1 MPRPLVNNPL
11 GVSTTPNPVTDPA
24 RQSELAQEFVRK
36 AQYAI
41 QSFRVAR
48 LIENK
53 FGTVEASIRL
63 MKDATARA
71 RGSKRTQKRLHP
83 EVEIAINAYAREIAR
98 VRTGK
103 AETIVVHNDVVMA
116 ATELSG
122 KLSVKQGR
130 KCDRVLK
137 HHVEGLMA
145 LYQETSGL
153 PVSAQLRN
161 GDEYVPQLPDPKAR
175 HIFDNL
181 HAVDPSVTVTQVA
194 NIICAARK
202 KHAGRPMRFAD
213 YFIGYGAKANA
224 DGDIELDGSYR
235 LESVEPNFP
244 IYCV

>member
-11 GVSTTPNPVTDPA
+11 GVSTTPNLVKDPA
-24 RQSELAQEFVRK
+24 RESEIAQEFVCK

-53 FGTVEASIRL
+53 FGTVEASVRR

-71 RGSKRTQKRLHP
+71 RGSKRTQQRLHP
-83 EVEIAINAYAREIAR
+83 EVESAINFRARENAR
-98 VRTGK
+98 ARTGM
-103 AETIVVHNDVVMA
+103 ADPTVVNNDVVK
-116 ATELSG
+116 ATEELSD
-122 KLSVKQGR
+122 KLMVKQGR
-130 KCDRVLK
+130 KDDRVLK

-145 LYQETSGL
+145 LYQEASGL
-153 PVSAQLRN
+153 PVTAQLRK
-161 GDEYVPQLPDPKAR
+161 GSDYVPQLPDPKAR

-181 HAVDPSVTVTQVA
+181 HAVDPRVTVTQVA